1 MIERIEYCV
10 AVPFMDDYIFLTEGS
25 GSSVTRAFYSTYE
38 EASEKAD
45 NWNGKVVQVTFEEID

>member
-1 MIERIEYCV
+1 MIERTEYCV

-25 GSSVTRAFYSTYE
+25 GCSVKRVFYSSYE
-38 EASEKAD
+38 EALEKAD